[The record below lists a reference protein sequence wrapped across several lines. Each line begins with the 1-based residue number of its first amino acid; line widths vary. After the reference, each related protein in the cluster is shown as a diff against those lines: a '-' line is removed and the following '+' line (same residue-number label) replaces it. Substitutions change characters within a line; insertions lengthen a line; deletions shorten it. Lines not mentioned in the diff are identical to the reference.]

1 MNPLT
6 SANSPAFASDRIRV
20 ADSFARIPSVLL
32 LAALGTVISPVSSP
46 AASACPGIFVDVPN
60 VRNSE
65 GAVAC
70 ALFAEPEGFP
80 RKFLRFA
87 HRIVMTK
94 IEARAARCGFSDI
107 QPGTY
112 ALAVIHDENLN
123 GELDSNFFGVPT
135 EGYGFSGAEEASPGA
150 PSFSAAR
157 VTYDGQMLELTIPL
171 HY

>member
-1 MNPLT
+1 MNALT
-6 SANSPAFASDRIRV
+6 PGNSYAVAGGNKRV
-20 ADSFARIPSVLL
+20 AERFARAPSLL
-32 LAALGTVISPVSSP
+32 LITALAVATAPASAAAPP
-46 AASACPGIFVDVPN
+46 ACPGVLVDVPN

-94 IEARAARCGFSDI
+94 IEAREARCGFSDI
-107 QPGTY
+107 EPGTY

-135 EGYGFSGAEEASPGA
+135 EGYGFSGAEEASAGA

-157 VTYDGQMLELTIPL
+157 FTYDGDMLELTIPL